1 MLAFTASLYAD
12 IKGTHV
18 VQNSY
23 LSCGSESVHE
33 HSKINTY
40 SPELIATSAVAR

>member
-12 IKGTHV
+12 IRGMHV

-33 HSKINTY
+33 HSEIKQNT
-40 SPELIATSAVAR
+40 LQTSYLPHL